1 MSEQSSTPL
10 KYLGGYFIHGVP
22 ARDLTAHEAQQH
34 AAVIEEQE
42 KLTGIKLYEPVKTTA
57 KAVKQQE

>member
-10 KYLGGYFIHGVP
+10 KYLGDYFIHGVP

-34 AAVIEEQE
+34 AAVIEEHE